1 MSHVTASG
9 AWCTFRLAGNSYAL
23 PVEHVA
29 EVLRPA
35 PITRVPMAVPAVRGL
50 LHLRG
55 EIITV
60 LDLAQVL
67 GLPACDER
75 ARPHIIVRD
84 GGRSVSLLVDA
95 IGDVQRHALKDIQ
108 PSPGTLSAAIRELVT
123 GAIPQ
128 PHELLLV
135 LQLEPLLQRAFE
147 PQGGPERRQ
156 DARECA

>member
-1 MSHVTASG
+1 MNHATPSG
-9 AWCTFRLAGNSYAL
+9 AWCTFRLAGNCYAL
-23 PVEHVA
+23 PVEQVQ

-35 PITRVPMAVPAVRGL
+35 PITRVPMAAPAIRGL

-55 EIITV
+55 AIVTV

-67 GLPACDER
+67 GLPTCVDR
-75 ARPHIIVRD
+75 ARPHIVVRD
-84 GGRSVSLLVDA
+84 GERSVSLLVDA
-95 IGDVQRHALKDIQ
+95 IGDVQRHAIENIQ
-108 PSPGTLSAAIRELVT
+108 PSPGTLSAAIRQLVT

-135 LQLEPLLQRAFE
+135 LQLEPVLQRAFE
-147 PQGGPERRQ
+147 PQGGPERRE

>member
-1 MSHVTASG
+1 MNHATVSG
-9 AWCTFRLAGNSYAL
+9 AWCTFRIAGNSYAL
-23 PVEHVA
+23 PVEQVQ

-35 PITRVPMAVPAVRGL
+35 PITRVPMALPAVRGL

-55 EIITV
+55 AIVTV
-60 LDLAQVL
+60 LDLALVL

-75 ARPHIIVRD
+75 ARPHIVVRD
-84 GGRSVSLLVDA
+84 GERSVSLLVDA
-95 IGDVQRHALKDIQ
+95 IGDVQRHATEDIQ

-135 LQLEPLLQRAFE
+135 LQLEPVLQRAFE
-147 PQGGPERRQ
+147 PQGGPERRE

>member
-1 MSHVTASG
+1 MSSSASNR
-9 AWCTFRLAGNSYAL
+9 AWCTFRLAGSAYAL
-23 PVEHVA
+23 PVEQVQ

-35 PITRVPMAVPAVRGL
+35 PITRVPMAAPAVRGL

-55 EIITV
+55 TIITV

-67 GLPACDER
+67 GMPACDER

-84 GGRSVSLLVDA
+84 GIHSVSLLVDA
-95 IGDVQRHALKDIQ
+95 IGDVQRHAIETIQ
-108 PSPGTLSAAIRELVT
+108 PSPGTLPATIPELVT

-135 LQLEPLLQRAFE
+135 LDLEPVLKRAYE
-147 PQGGPERRQ
+147 PLGGPERRE